1 MGTRSGEKPP
11 YVRNM
16 EKEIEDLKQDRIT
29 LQWIL
34 NFLFDTD
41 RDWREATT
49 AELLE
54 LRERI
59 KRGTA
64 D

>member
-1 MGTRSGEKPP
+1 MGTSPGQMPP
-11 YVRNM
+11 YARNM
-16 EKEIEDLKQDRIT
+16 EKKIEDLKQDCIH
-29 LQWIL
+29 LQRIL